1 MPFLCTTAIL
11 LRIVKVGA
19 STSFIRTLL
28 LRTRR
33 VESKGTLNPKP
44 FRQSVFLTKVVFP
57 LQNGDATKC
66 MVMAFDDVAS
76 TLATRFCATV
86 VEASKTALLFR
97 GADDDDDDDA
107 SDAKVSPTKTFLT
120 TAQNSVPFFF
130 FCLMVVVGSAIVA
143 LLLAVLRGKRALTMR
158 SLRRHGIATMEK
170 RRKRIGWSLKSDVV
184 STRRRSG
191 REDFETKEER
201 EGKMHLVDRIEGWMS
216 GNEEAWSLASG
227 SGSTSRDDDGG
238 DDDARSRIKNKRIFG
253 ATSSLFTGS
262 CPFAHVGSSESA
274 RKILK
279 EGGTEKMPAYSAF
292 KRFAGNGLFTCA
304 NEEEWHEKR
313 AEVLKAFGRV
323 GVGKL
328 RRVAEKW
335 VKELVREIREKINKK
350 GGDDDSGVMVTLL
363 PLLQRVALR
372 ITFEYLCGISMEEAC
387 MRRSTNSKEKNT
399 EFSSGN
405 NCDDW
410 KAIETE
416 YLECSTILRRI
427 IPARA
432 RSIWILSDF
441 LYYTFSSVGREEKC
455 AIEKAKLLAEI
466 AVETCTEKSALRE
479 IINGKAHGK
488 RATDAVEEAT
498 TLLFAGHDTQSATMC
513 WGILE
518 LIKHEKIQEEL
529 RCSLRKKRR
538 TEMEENNERH
548 LRNSM
553 SNEEEDN
560 DEHGDEDEK
569 DIATS
574 ARKPELEAVIRE
586 TLRLHPV
593 APLVVRQMKH
603 HSVHLEN
610 GVTIPKGVAACVW
623 LHAAHRDPAAWES
636 PNTFKPSRWYEI
648 HATDS
653 MTTTSTTMPIK
664 LKKTGKNYQPFA
676 SGQRSCVGQHVAMA
690 TLRVVFGQL
699 LETFTFS
706 ENKRECPIQD
716 EMVPS
721 VGFTIAPQFGAR
733 VNVSEH

>member
-1 MPFLCTTAIL
+1 
-11 LRIVKVGA
+11 
-19 STSFIRTLL
+19 
-28 LRTRR
+28 
-33 VESKGTLNPKP
+33 
-44 FRQSVFLTKVVFP
+44 
-57 LQNGDATKC
+57 
-66 MVMAFDDVAS
+66 MVMAFDDVA

-97 GADDDDDDDA
+97 GADDDDDDDDDA
-107 SDAKVSPTKTFLT
+107 PDGAKVSPTKKTFLTT
-120 TAQNSVPFFF
+120 TAQNSAVPFF
-130 FCLMVVVGSAIVA
+130 FCLMVVVGSAVVA
-143 LLLAVLRGKRALTMR
+143 LLFAVLRGKRALTMR
-158 SLRRHGIATMEK
+158 SLRRHGIATMAK

-184 STRRRSG
+184 STRRTPRRRRRSG

-238 DDDARSRIKNKRIFG
+238 DDDARSRVKNKRIFG

-304 NEEEWHEKR
+304 TEEEWHEKR

-405 NCDDW
+405 KCDDW

>member
-1 MPFLCTTAIL
+1 
-11 LRIVKVGA
+11 
-19 STSFIRTLL
+19 
-28 LRTRR
+28 
-33 VESKGTLNPKP
+33 
-44 FRQSVFLTKVVFP
+44 
-57 LQNGDATKC
+57 
-66 MVMAFDDVAS
+66 MVMAFDDVA

-97 GADDDDDDDA
+97 GADDDDDDDDDA
-107 SDAKVSPTKTFLT
+107 PDGAKVSPTKKTFLT
-120 TAQNSVPFFF
+120 TAQNSAVPFF
-130 FCLMVVVGSAIVA
+130 FCLMVVVGSAVVA
-143 LLLAVLRGKRALTMR
+143 LLFAVLRGKRALTMR
-158 SLRRHGIATMEK
+158 SLRRHGIATMAK

-304 NEEEWHEKR
+304 TEEEWHEKR

-405 NCDDW
+405 KCDDW

-603 HSVHLEN
+603 HSVHLGN

>member
-1 MPFLCTTAIL
+1 MVAPD
-11 LRIVKVGA
+11 
-19 STSFIRTLL
+19 
-28 LRTRR
+28 
-33 VESKGTLNPKP
+33 
-44 FRQSVFLTKVVFP
+44 VVSRF
-57 LQNGDATKC
+57 A
-66 MVMAFDDVAS
+66 

-86 VEASKTALLFR
+86 ASPFR
-97 GADDDDDDDA
+97 GADADA
-107 SDAKVSPTKTFLT
+107 VSPTFLST
-120 TAQNSVPFFF
+120 LTAHHHFHRGSSVPFFF
-130 FCLMVVVGSAIVA
+130 CLTVVGPVA
-143 LLLAVLRGKRALTMR
+143 LLAVLRAKRALTMR
-158 SLRRHGIATMEK
+158 SLRRNGIATMAN
-170 RRKRIGWSLKSDVV
+170 RRKRIGWSLSDVV
-184 STRRRSG
+184 STRTPPTRPRRSG
-191 REDFETKEER
+191 REDFEAKEER

-216 GNEEAWSLASG
+216 GSEEAWSLASG
-227 SGSTSRDDDGG
+227 SGSTSRDEDDD
-238 DDDARSRIKNKRIFG
+238 DDDARSRVKNKRIFG

-350 GGDDDSGVMVTLL
+350 GGDDDSAVMVTLL

-387 MRRSTNSKEKNT
+387 MRMSTNSKEKNT
-399 EFSSGN
+399 EFSSG

-553 SNEEEDN
+553 SNEEEDI

-653 MTTTSTTMPIK
+653 MPTTSTTMPIK

>member
-11 LRIVKVGA
+11 LRVVKVGA